1 MGNIATQILIT
12 AKEELDEKIK
22 SANEL
27 LKNNELLSKNDITR
41 KFKPNLLT
49 YLWTQN
55 TKDENGY
62 RTISIDK
69 SKIDT
74 DLQQIKNRGIDGI
87 EICLHIDFN
96 ETTRKLYYYTNL
108 DTIDYVIQQCRK
120 LDLKTPIIKLHQ
132 KFNLDQIK
140 YLFANTKTKEE
151 NLYDIT
157 TQTNSIAEFKNEYT
171 FIVKKLCTKYKEYI
185 QYISCFNEFQ
195 HFWDRDII
203 EQTQDTSA
211 TDKTQIPNPLYTA
224 NMIKYV
230 NSTITLVQNYGLKS
244 GVSVSGVKDINN
256 NNKTSMWSALDTV
269 DSTILNN
276 SSVLFINLYPSI
288 GDKGSA
294 TTLEDCITAISNNVF
309 HQKIKQIKEKYS
321 NKEIFITETGC
332 MDLWDS
338 LFNCG
343 YYGWTGETQNGKVQG
358 MYLEALL
365 EVFSKYTKDDISN
378 IAWWYTDCFTTNSN
392 VVKPIVSKY
401 LGKGV

>member
-74 DLQQIKNRGIDGI
+74 ALEQIKNAGIDGV
-87 EICLHIDFN
+87 EICEHIGFN

-108 DTIDYVIQQCRK
+108 DTIDYVIQQCKK
-120 LDLKTPIIKLHQ
+120 LDLKTPLIKLHQ
-132 KFNLDQIK
+132 EFNLDQVK

-171 FIVKKLCTKYKEYI
+171 FIVKKLCTKYKDYI

-211 TDKTQIPNPLYTA
+211 TDKTQIANPLYTA
-224 NMIKYV
+224 NFPKYV
-230 NSTITLVQNYGLKS
+230 NTTITLIQSYGLKG

-256 NNKTSMWSALDTV
+256 NNKTSIWSTLDTV
-269 DSTILNN
+269 DSAILNN
-276 SSVLFINLYPSI
+276 SDVLFINLYPSI
-288 GDKGSA
+288 GDKGDK
-294 TTLEDCITAISNNVF
+294 TT
-309 HQKIKQIKEKYS
+309 
-321 NKEIFITETGC
+321 
-332 MDLWDS
+332 
-338 LFNCG
+338 
-343 YYGWTGETQNGKVQG
+343 
-358 MYLEALL
+358 
-365 EVFSKYTKDDISN
+365 
-378 IAWWYTDCFTTNSN
+378 
-392 VVKPIVSKY
+392 
-401 LGKGV
+401 